1 MCGLYCHLFF
11 VVLLLVLGER
21 IAGRLG
27 WNVCHSVPM
36 RPKAG
41 SANRPGTHCFEVDF

>member
-27 WNVCHSVPM
+27 WNVVILFPCDQRRDLRIALEPIVL
-36 RPKAG
+36 K
-41 SANRPGTHCFEVDF
+41 

>member
-1 MCGLYCHLFF
+1 MGGLYCHLFF
-11 VVLLLVLGER
+11 VVLLLVLGEW

-27 WNVCHSVPM
+27 WNVCHSVSM

-41 SANRPGTHCFEVDF
+41 SVNRFRTIVLI